1 MNMTRPAP
9 PCPECG
15 GVRYW
20 YGSVEFW
27 VGNGRSPDDNLN
39 AAVCGDCGYSSLY
52 LQKLPEFRQALAARS
67 AAPPAGDPAA
77 PPAGDPKD
85 APGLLAGGP
94 ADPAEKRAFRKA
106 VREQH
111 KAMRKQKNP
120 GSA

>member
-27 VGNGRSPDDNLN
+27 VGNGRSSDDNLN

-52 LQKLPEFRQALAARS
+52 LRKLSEFRQALAAKS
-67 AAPPAGDPAA
+67 AAPPAGDPQ
-77 PPAGDPKD
+77 D
-85 APGLLAGGP
+85 APGPLAGGP
-94 ADPAEKRAFRKA
+94 ADPAEKRAFRNA

-111 KAMRKQKNP
+111 KAMRQQKKS
-120 GSA
+120 GST

>member
-27 VGNGRSPDDNLN
+27 VGNGRSSDDNLN

-52 LQKLPEFRQALAARS
+52 LQKLPEFRQALAAGS
-67 AAPPAGDPAA
+67 AAPPATNPA
-77 PPAGDPKD
+77 D
-85 APGLLAGGP
+85 ASGLLAGGP
-94 ADPAEKRAFRKA
+94 ADPAEKRAFRQA

-111 KAMRKQKNP
+111 KAMRKQKKS